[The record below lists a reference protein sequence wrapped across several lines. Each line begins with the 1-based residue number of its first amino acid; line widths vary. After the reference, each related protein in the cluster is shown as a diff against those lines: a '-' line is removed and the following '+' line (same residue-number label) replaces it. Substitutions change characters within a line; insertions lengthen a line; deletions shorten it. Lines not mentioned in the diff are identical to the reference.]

1 MHEHCLLRIY
11 FASMFKNVKH
21 MLLKEHTD
29 TLLFPVKSS
38 LCLFGCFCERTTEQ
52 VGVEKG

>member
-11 FASMFKNVKH
+11 FASMFKTR
-21 MLLKEHTD
+21 MLKEHIQ

-38 LCLFGCFCERTTEQ
+38 FCVSGCFCERTTER